1 MGIIGTIF
9 IGLIV
14 GLLARFLKPG
24 DDSMGWIMTILL
36 GIGGSLAATYGGQAL
51 GLYQAGEGAGFIG
64 ALVGAVILL
73 LPETDWLELMPKSD
87 QKALE
92 AMPEIDHDS
101 PEANG
106 TFTEKGGMKQSKG
119 LPAVMYS
126 TKTVASMNDKDIR
139 IGGYP
144 VPLESD
150 AKGRSTLF
158 FLVPYPGACIHVP
171 PPPPNQLVLVRYPKG
186 LKLEDIYTPLWV
198 TGTLKIEKVSND
210 LADAAYA
217 LDAAKVRVV
226 QESDL

>member
-1 MGIIGTIF
+1 MRRFVLIF
-9 IGLIV
+9 L
-14 GLLARFLKPG
+14 
-24 DDSMGWIMTILL
+24 LL
-36 GIGGSLAATYGGQAL
+36 GAGLVHAA
-51 GLYQAGEGAGFIG
+51 E
-64 ALVGAVILL
+64 

-92 AMPEIDHDS
+92 EMPEIDHDS
-101 PEANG
+101 PEAMG

-126 TKTVASMNDKDIR
+126 TKTVPAMNGKTIR
-139 IGGYP
+139 LGGYP
-144 VPLESD
+144 VPLETD

-186 LKLEDIYTPLWV
+186 LKLGDIYTPLWV
-198 TGTLKIEKVSND
+198 MGTLKVESVSND

-217 LDAAKVRVV
+217 LDASKVRVV
-226 QESDL
+226 VEEDL